1 MSINVC
7 CLLTTATFVMDEPR
21 IHCKLVCPTMALGF
35 ISRCKIKTNEEEV
48 RTAFFKMFL
57 LCADIDD
64 DYDFFFGSAVL
75 CYFAH

>member
-35 ISRCKIKTNEEEV
+35 ISRCKIKTNEEV
-48 RTAFFKMFL
+48 CTAFFKIFL